1 MLLVTFLNY
10 QQDTE
15 VEKKNVALKEK
26 KNVASK
32 QKSVDSKTEKL
43 PEKAAKEPPKKAEN
57 VPKER
62 KQVQP
67 LIHEA
72 VEKQKRLNSKKKKA
86 LEDEM

>member
-1 MLLVTFLNY
+1 M
-10 QQDTE
+10 
-15 VEKKNVALKEK
+15 EKKNVALKEK

-43 PEKAAKEPPKKAEN
+43 PEK